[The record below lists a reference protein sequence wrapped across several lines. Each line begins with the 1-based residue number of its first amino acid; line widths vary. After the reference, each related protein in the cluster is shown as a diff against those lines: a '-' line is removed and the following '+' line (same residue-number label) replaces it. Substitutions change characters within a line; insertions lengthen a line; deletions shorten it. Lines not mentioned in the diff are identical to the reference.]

1 MITKLTALAMSCIIT
16 VGLVAAAAPTVE
28 LDEREMIAFAMA
40 QDCRNSYRD
49 YQNGND
55 RLDATIKKW
64 PEALR
69 EQVFAA
75 CVGYTFGYYDGERIS
90 HA

>member
-1 MITKLTALAMSCIIT
+1 MVTKLTALVMSVIMT
-16 VGLVAAAAPTVE
+16 VGLVAAAAPPVE
-28 LDEREMIAFAMA
+28 LDKHEMIALAMA

-55 RLDATIKKW
+55 HLDATINKW
-64 PEALR
+64 PEELR

-75 CVGYTFGYYDGERIS
+75 CVGYTFGYYDGERVS

>member
-1 MITKLTALAMSCIIT
+1 MIKKLTALALACIMT

-28 LDEREMIAFAMA
+28 LNDKEMLMFAMA

-55 RLDATIKKW
+55 RLDATINKW
-64 PEALR
+64 PEELR
-69 EQVFAA
+69 DQVFAA
-75 CVGYTFGYYDGERIS
+75 CVGYTFGYYDGERVS